1 MSRKVFYKI
10 YKKVIG
16 QSDLKLKRDAPA
28 RKYLGEA
35 ALSLRSRRSG
45 TKRTALFGLFA
56 KCRRLPRGF
65 LWNTSLP
72 PLVVGC
78 STLGKANVMV

>member
-45 TKRTALFGLFA
+45 TKFA
-56 KCRRLPRGF
+56 VSLLAKLLIKYRRLPRGF

-72 PLVVGC
+72 SLVGC
-78 STLGKANVMV
+78 SDFGKES